1 MQMKK
6 QNAIEGSGQEY
17 FNTAAVLV
25 PMEVY
30 P

>member
-1 MQMKK
+1 MKK
-6 QNAIEGSGQEY
+6 QNPIEGSGQEH